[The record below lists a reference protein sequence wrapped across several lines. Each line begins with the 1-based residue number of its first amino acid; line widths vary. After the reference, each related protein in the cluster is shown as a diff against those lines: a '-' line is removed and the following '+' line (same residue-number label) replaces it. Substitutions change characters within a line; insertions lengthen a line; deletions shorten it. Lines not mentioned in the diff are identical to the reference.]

1 VLSELRIRDATTA
14 DLPTIAD
21 IHASSWRVAYRG
33 IFADAFLD
41 GDLVEDHKTRWAGI
55 AERLTPQDNL
65 LIATDGE
72 GAVGFIAGWTSSA
85 LGCDDGYGLYINNLH
100 VRPDLRGK
108 RYGESLC
115 RALARNAKAN
125 TTVDAKIRAYL
136 WVLDGNALAHRFYH
150 RLGGRDGEHQLTEL
164 GGRTIGE
171 TRIVWDDFGL
181 VARDQKAR
189 K

>member
-14 DLPTIAD
+14 DLPVIAD

-33 IFADAFLD
+33 ILSDAFLD

-55 AERLTPQDNL
+55 AERLTPRDNL

-72 GAVGFIAGWTSSA
+72 GAVGFVAGWTSAA
-85 LGCDDGYGLYINNLH
+85 LGCEDGYGLYINNLH

-108 RYGESLC
+108 KYGESLC
-115 RALARNAKAN
+115 RALARRAKAN
-125 TTVDAKIRAYL
+125 AAADAKISAYL
-136 WVLDGNALAHRFYH
+136 WVLDGNAPAHRFYH

-171 TRIVWDDFGL
+171 MRIVWDDFGG
-181 VARDQKAR
+181 VAS
-189 K
+189 